1 MHDRQVVYQF
11 FGYQDPTLAAKDVLV
26 RVWIRFVERCPP
38 VAVGFSIK
46 IHGIENKEIMGR
58 CRPDEW
64 VTLEYEMRVD
74 RLGRDH
80 NFVILLFNGV
90 TQRQE
95 IQIAKF
101 DVYADGKGAERVA
114 DINLIP
120 SGSGASKREIE
131 RSGARE
137 RSEQCGASE

>member
-1 MHDRQVVYQF
+1 MVGDQYV
-11 FGYQDPTLAAKDVLV
+11 GYQDQTLAAKDVLV

-101 DVYADGKGAERVA
+101 DVYAEGKGGPLICSEVKESFLGFQALVYCVDA
-114 DINLIP
+114 SLINF
-120 SGSGASKREIE
+120 
-131 RSGARE
+131 
-137 RSEQCGASE
+137 CF